1 MGTGVKSIHIHYSG
15 RRILGFKKTS
25 VEVEV
30 STQAFYSSKSVKVLV
45 SKLLKV

>member
-1 MGTGVKSIHIHYSG
+1 MSKVFTFITQVEVQ
-15 RRILGFKKTS
+15 ILGFENTF

-30 STQAFYSSKSVKVLV
+30 STQAFYLSKSVKVLV

>member
-1 MGTGVKSIHIHYSG
+1 MSKVFTFITHVEVL
-15 RRILGFKKTS
+15 ILGFKKTS